1 MEVNLAECSGQLK
14 LDHIPFGPLQRDG
27 SALRS
32 HPTDS
37 ASRDRAVH
45 DLGNLLQIVSSGIK
59 VAQRCIREGRSDDAI
74 SLLAQV
80 DASVHRAGG
89 FARETLQRGTAIPSR
104 FIRVEMDTFLRRL
117 ETPMRLALGSQSTL
131 RVRASDDLPP
141 LHCVEAELENA
152 LLNLVINARQAM
164 PLGGHVE
171 VEACRVVGVASNADE
186 AIVLRFSDTGHGMSE
201 AVAAR
206 AFEPRFSARAGGN
219 GLGLAIVSDFARA
232 LGGKASIESTST
244 EGTSIA
250 LYLPCGA
257 AQHGQPPVA

>member
-1 MEVNLAECSGQLK
+1 IESLSPIIDPAPGDEFAIIWPGVKTMEVNLAECSGQLK

-89 FARETLQRGTAIPSR
+89 FARETLQC
-104 FIRVEMDTFLRRL
+104 
-117 ETPMRLALGSQSTL
+117 QS
-131 RVRASDDLPP
+131 
-141 LHCVEAELENA
+141 
-152 LLNLVINARQAM
+152 
-164 PLGGHVE
+164 
-171 VEACRVVGVASNADE
+171 
-186 AIVLRFSDTGHGMSE
+186 
-201 AVAAR
+201 
-206 AFEPRFSARAGGN
+206 AFKIDP
-219 GLGLAIVSDFARA
+219 
-232 LGGKASIESTST
+232 
-244 EGTSIA
+244 
-250 LYLPCGA
+250 
-257 AQHGQPPVA
+257 